1 MNIKN
6 IIKNTLILFSITL
19 VLGIAL
25 SSVKVLTN
33 DTIVK
38 TRLKALQDGY
48 KKVLSNYDSNKDITN
63 LVATSKIKSK
73 ATLLSCLEVYDKDQN
88 KIGYIV
94 LTNITGYGGKIKI
107 VSGFDIDGNLTGF
120 VFPEILSETPGV
132 GMKVTDKTFMDTF
145 VGKNVG
151 NMTEVDTISSATISS
166 TAVKNAIVYAAE
178 IVNVA
183 KNMN

>member
-6 IIKNTLILFSITL
+6 IIKNSVILFLITF

-25 SSVKVLTN
+25 SSVKVITN
-33 DTIVK
+33 DKILA
-38 TRLKALQDGY
+38 TREKALQDGY
-48 KKVLSNYDSNKDITN
+48 KEVLSLYDSNKDITN

-73 ATLLSCLEVYDKDQN
+73 ARLLSCLEVYDKDKN

-94 LTNITGYGGKIKI
+94 LTTITGYGGNIKI
-107 VSGFDIDGNLTGF
+107 LSGFDIEGNLTGM
-120 VFPEILSETPGV
+120 VYPEILSETPGV
-132 GMKVTDKTFMDTF
+132 GMKVIEQKFMDSF
-145 VGKNVG
+145 VGKNATNIV
-151 NMTEVDTISSATISS
+151 EVDTISSATISS
-166 TAVKNAIVYAAE
+166 TAVKNSMIYAAA